1 MDRHFNFVY
10 TLGDNALLLYFLCF
24 FRNDLRTS
32 RKYRSDKEYKN
43 ITSECWRLFWKF
55 WRITI
60 SAEALAENRLS
71 ERLIPVTRR
80 KLQSFHLSNSI
91 FIYFVQKYISKFVLP
106 KMIIEEV
113 YLCDVILSCAKRCD
127 VMSLIVLHFK
137 VYVILT

>member
-1 MDRHFNFVY
+1 MDRNFVY

-71 ERLIPVTRR
+71 ERLITITRS

-91 FIYFVQKYISKFVLP
+91 FIYFVRKMHIKFVLP
-106 KMIIEEV
+106 KIIMEYV
-113 YLCDVILSCAKRCD
+113 YFCDVIVVLICTKRCI
-127 VMSLIVLHFK
+127 VISFIVLF
-137 VYVILT
+137 Y

>member
-1 MDRHFNFVY
+1 MDRHYFVY

-32 RKYRSDKEYKN
+32 RKYRSDKKYKN

-71 ERLIPVTRR
+71 ERLITITRS

-91 FIYFVQKYISKFVLP
+91 FIYFVRKMHIKFVLP
-106 KMIIEEV
+106 KIIMEYV
-113 YLCDVILSCAKRCD
+113 YFCDVIVVLICTKRCI
-127 VMSLIVLHFK
+127 VKSFIVLF
-137 VYVILT
+137 Y